1 MKRIMVT
8 RIGEPRESLTVQ
20 ETPDL
25 KPKAGEVL
33 VEMMAI
39 PIHPADLLVMRG
51 RHVFKASY
59 PIGTGIEG
67 LGRVIAH
74 GEGVTAPP
82 IGQTVALPFGGTWA
96 EQVTIPALS
105 VIPIPSH
112 MDLFQGAMIA
122 LNPVTALGL
131 LTGMKPGEWLLH
143 NAANSSLARLITRVA
158 AHKGIHSISVV
169 RRPGLEAEL
178 KANGADHV
186 LVDGEDLAQRVRRL
200 LGGRGVDRA
209 LDAVAGTASGRLFDS
224 VADFGT
230 LICYGL
236 LDRDDV
242 VFNASQFIFRDVQVR
257 GYSRLR
263 YLRALSQADA
273 EALYADLFE
282 CQGRGLFHTP
292 VLKTFAFED
301 VCEAVELAENS
312 GGQGKVF
319 LIPDAFRTELM
330 GSV

>member
-1 MKRIMVT
+1 MKRILVNG
-8 RIGEPRESLTVQ
+8 IGEARETLSVQ
-20 ETPDL
+20 EVPDL
-25 KPKAGEVL
+25 KPKKGEVL

-51 RHVFKASY
+51 RHVFKANY

-67 LGRVIAH
+67 AGRIIAH
-74 GEGVTAPP
+74 GEGVTEPP
-82 IGQTVALPFGGTWA
+82 IGQKVALPFGGTWA
-96 EQVTIPALS
+96 EQVTIPATS
-105 VIPIPSH
+105 VIPIPTD
-112 MDLFQGAMIA
+112 MDLFQGAMLA

-131 LTGMKPGEWLLH
+131 LMGMKPGEWLLH

-158 AHKGIHSISVV
+158 AVKGIRSISVV
-169 RRPGLEAEL
+169 RRTGMEEEL

-186 LVDGEDLAQRVRRL
+186 LVDGEDLAERVHHL

-209 LDAVAGTASGRLFDS
+209 LDAVAGTATGRLFDS

-236 LDRDDV
+236 LDRDDI
-242 VFNASQFIFRDVQVR
+242 VFNAAQFIFRDVRVQ

-263 YLRALSQADA
+263 YLRSLSQEDTDL
-273 EALYADLFE
+273 LYADLFD
-282 CQGRGLFHTP
+282 CQKKGLFHTP
-292 VLKTFAFED
+292 VLKTFAFEEICD
-301 VCEAVELAENS
+301 AVELAERS

-319 LIPDAFRTELM
+319 LIPEAFRAENLK
-330 GSV
+330 V

>member
-8 RIGEPRESLTVQ
+8 QIGEPRESLTVH
-20 ETPDL
+20 EVPELTP
-25 KPKAGEVL
+25 KKGEVL

-51 RHVFKASY
+51 RHVFQAKY

-67 LGRVIAH
+67 AGRVIAH
-74 GEGVTAPP
+74 GEGVSGPA
-82 IGQTVALPFGGTWA
+82 IGQRVALPFGGTWA
-96 EQVTIPALS
+96 EQVSIPAAS
-105 VIPIPSH
+105 VIPLPDD
-112 MDLFQGAMIA
+112 MDLFQGAMLA

-131 LTGMKPGEWLLH
+131 LNGMKPGEWLLH

-158 AHKGIHSISVV
+158 AHKGIRSISVV
-169 RRPGLEAEL
+169 RRAGMEAEL

-186 LVDGEDLAQRVRRL
+186 LVDGDDLAQRVHQL

-209 LDAVAGTASGRLFDS
+209 LDAVAGAASGRLFDS
-224 VADFGT
+224 LADFGT
-230 LICYGL
+230 LTCYGL
-236 LDRDDV
+236 LGSDDV
-242 VFNASQFIFRDVQVR
+242 VFNAAQFIFRDVHVQ

-263 YLRALSQADA
+263 YLRGLSRPDA
-273 EALYADLFE
+273 EALYSDLFE
-282 CQGRGLFHTP
+282 CQRKGLFETP

-301 VCEAVELAENS
+301 ICEAVELAERS

-319 LIPDAFRTELM
+319 LIPDSYR
-330 GSV
+330 G